1 MNDRLDLDV
10 RVPAREIIRV
20 CRSRGLVV
28 QQRATGSQTAHPGSR
43 HWHIRRPEGWHPGT
57 LELTEAD
64 GRVWL
69 TVKRRWDGG
78 WARAL
83 ARRLAD
89 PRP

>member
-1 MNDRLDLDV
+1 MNGRLDLDV
-10 RVPAREIIRV
+10 HVPAREIIRA

-28 QQRATGSQTAHPGSR
+28 QP
-43 HWHIRRPEGWHPGT
+43 
-57 LELTEAD
+57 
-64 GRVWL
+64 
-69 TVKRRWDGG
+69 TVKPRWDGG